1 MQYLLHL
8 KQRNTCKPPLTNLAT
23 LLFKVLR
30 LSQTSFEL
38 SSSKG
43 YVWQPRNER
52 KKREKRENWDQKEKL
67 RKMKVSQKL
76 GLQFVHKV
84 AYIAIQEM

>member
-1 MQYLLHL
+1 MFGS
-8 KQRNTCKPPLTNLAT
+8 R
-23 LLFKVLR
+23 
-30 LSQTSFEL
+30 E
-38 SSSKG
+38 
-43 YVWQPRNER
+43 NER

-84 AYIAIQEM
+84 AYIALQEM